1 MKTIL
6 LLKNGYKFRGE
17 IIEETPTHLI
27 INDIKDGRT
36 SISKDM
42 IAVRSETDNGGDA

>member
-1 MKTIL
+1 MVKTIL

-36 SISKDM
+36 SCM
-42 IAVRSETDNGGDA
+42 NQLAVLAPANL